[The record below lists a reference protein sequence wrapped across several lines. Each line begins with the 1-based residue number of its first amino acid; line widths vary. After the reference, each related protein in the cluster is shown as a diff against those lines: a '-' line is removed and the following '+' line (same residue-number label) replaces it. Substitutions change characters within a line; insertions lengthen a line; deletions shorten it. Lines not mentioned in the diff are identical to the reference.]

1 MRKEVKEIIA
11 LPFEVGKTYKT
22 KFATGDHFKVSKV
35 IIGVT
40 GINKG
45 KVVGFEGLYVGK
57 EHIGTCPLDVSRLTP
72 EYKETG
78 KVFEICHKCQTV
90 LDEENKKLEYR

>member
-1 MRKEVKEIIA
+1 MRKEVKEIIV

-22 KFATGDHFKVSKV
+22 KFATGDLFKVSKI
-35 IIGVT
+35 IIGTT

-45 KVVGFEGLYVGK
+45 KVIGFEGIYIDK
-57 EHIGTCPLDVSRLTP
+57 EHIGTCPLDGSRLIP
-72 EYKETG
+72 EYQETG
-78 KVFEICHKCQTV
+78 RVFEICNKCKEA